1 MVLVCPFGG
10 SLCHHFLKLLHATD
24 SLTALRLWQDTWLA
38 LLAMKFN
45 DMLKKK
51 KKENT
56 DNTENINEVDNEQLQ
71 NEGQEQVQETETTT
85 TETAAPTA
93 EEKLKD
99 ELAQANDKYLRLY
112 AEFDNFRRRT
122 IKEREEARKTEGKDV
137 IVALLP
143 VLDDF
148 ERAQR
153 AMDKATE
160 VAPVKEG
167 VTLIQNKLKNIL
179 GQKGLKEMPS
189 IGNAFDADLHEAITN
204 IPAPTDDLKGK
215 VMDEMEKGYTLN
227 DKVIRFAKVVVG
239 A

>member
-1 MVLVCPFGG
+1 
-10 SLCHHFLKLLHATD
+10 
-24 SLTALRLWQDTWLA
+24 
-38 LLAMKFN
+38 
-45 DMLKKK
+45 MLKKK
-51 KKENT
+51 KTENT
-56 DNTENINEVDNEQLQ
+56 NNINEVNNDQTH
-71 NEGQEQVQETETTT
+71 NEGQDQAPVAEDTATETQ
-85 TETAAPTA
+85 ETAAPTA

-153 AMDKATE
+153 AMEKATE

-179 GQKGLKEMPS
+179 GQKGLKEMTS
-189 IGNAFDADLHEAITN
+189 IGDAFDADLHEAITN
-204 IPAPTDDLKGK
+204 IPAPTDNLKGK

-227 DKVIRFAKVVVG
+227 DKVVRFAKVVVG

>member
-1 MVLVCPFGG
+1 
-10 SLCHHFLKLLHATD
+10 
-24 SLTALRLWQDTWLA
+24 
-38 LLAMKFN
+38 MKFN

-56 DNTENINEVDNEQLQ
+56 DNTENINEVNKEQLQ
-71 NEGQEQVQETETTT
+71 DEGQEQAPVTEATETQQETA
-85 TETAAPTA
+85 AAPTA

-179 GQKGLKEMPS
+179 SQKGLKEMPS

>member
-1 MVLVCPFGG
+1 
-10 SLCHHFLKLLHATD
+10 
-24 SLTALRLWQDTWLA
+24 
-38 LLAMKFN
+38 
-45 DMLKKK
+45 MLKKK

-56 DNTENINEVDNEQLQ
+56 DNTENINEVNNEQLHD
-71 NEGQEQVQETETTT
+71 EGQEQAPVAEATATETQQETA
-85 TETAAPTA
+85 AAPTA

-179 GQKGLKEMPS
+179 GQKGLKEMTS